1 MAAFTRYMCV
11 SRRLHYPILTQH
23 FSLQASL
30 KGKIVRTLFTCN
42 NLTAVHVPSQTIK
55 RLLSTKDDTS
65 ENRSDQIKRSNL
77 GSLTSDI
84 LTSNIKAASS
94 SKDSDQEKT
103 SSSTGSKN
111 ERFSRWTGKNA
122 WRLGLLL
129 LGGWAT
135 FTAGV
140 LINTWG
146 APAQDPEGNELK
158 DEFSDLWFVQAYLK
172 RAMKEFQ
179 QYKQMLKDPSRE
191 RLLPDPL
198 QYPYAQPPYTLV
210 LEMTGVLVHPDWTY
224 GTGWRFKKRPGI
236 DYLLKQVGP
245 PLFEIVIYTSEQGYN
260 ADPIVNNLD
269 PNGYIMYRLYRDATR
284 YMDGHHVK
292 DLSCLNRD
300 LSKVIIV
307 DWNDNSTNLHK
318 ENRFLLKRWTG
329 DDADRTLIDLA
340 NFLRTLSMSGIEDV
354 RSVLQHYNQFEDPI
368 ERFRENQRLL
378 QEEQE
383 KQASYLSEQER
394 KKKSN
399 FWMPSFF
406 GRR

>member
-1 MAAFTRYMCV
+1 MAAFTRYMCL
-11 SRRLHYPILTQH
+11 SRRINLCYPILTHH
-23 FSLQASL
+23 FTSESRL
-30 KGKIVRTLFTCN
+30 KCTIVRTLMSSNDLNTLCVRLEN
-42 NLTAVHVPSQTIK
+42 VK
-55 RLLSTKDDTS
+55 RLLSTEADTP
-65 ENRSDQIKRSNL
+65 ERRNVRSKSTSDL

-84 LTSNIKAASS
+84 LSSNIKAASVS
-94 SKDSDQEKT
+94 SPSKDGGTEQ
-103 SSSTGSKN
+103 SSSSSGSKK
-111 ERFSRWTGKNA
+111 ERSSRWTGKNA
-122 WRLGLLL
+122 WKLGLLL

-135 FTAGV
+135 LTTGV
-140 LINTWG
+140 LISIWG
-146 APAQDPEGNELK
+146 APAVDPEGNEFK

-172 RAMKEFQ
+172 RALKEFR

-191 RLLPDPL
+191 KLLPDPL

-269 PNGYIMYRLYRDATR
+269 PNGFIMYRLYRDATR
-284 YMDGHHVK
+284 YMEGHHVK

-307 DWNDNSTNLHK
+307 DWNEEATKLQSQ
-318 ENRFLLKRWTG
+318 NRFLLKRWTG
-329 DDADRTLIDLA
+329 DDNDRTLIDLA

-354 RSVLQHYNQFEDPI
+354 RSVLQHYNQFDDPI

-378 QEEQE
+378 QSLDSSHAGAPPLL
-383 KQASYLSEQER
+383 K
-394 KKKSN
+394 
-399 FWMPSFF
+399 
-406 GRR
+406 